1 MILRPDQY
9 ISWIGEMDDYES
21 MDSFFRGFM
30 VDQRTRGGA
39 KPAIADSAGKK
50 DLYAG
55 TLPGTN
61 GLRAAVNGQGMAAGN
76 DAVQG
81 AGGV

>member
-30 VDQRTRGGA
+30 IDQRTKGGA
-39 KPAIADSAGKK
+39 KTAVANGSKK
-50 DLYAG
+50 SLYAG
-55 TLPGTN
+55 TTAGTN
-61 GLRAAVNGQGMAAGN
+61 DLRAAAKEGGMTAG
-76 DAVQG
+76 DGAVQG
-81 AGGV
+81 VGGM